1 MNRKQ
6 ERNKKLARILAIVV
20 VISMLMM
27 TGFTLLAA
35 FSGET
40 GTLYVYAA
48 ESQETIDKNLNKLD
62 QLRDVVQYIDEN
74 YADDVNVEDLTDA
87 AYNGVFDALDQ
98 WSVFYKT
105 KEEKDAF
112 VSQVTGN
119 YAGIG
124 VTMTLD
130 GSGSCVI
137 TQVNTLGPA
146 YEAGVTAGMIIRSVD
161 GKSIAGMTLDQI
173 SSLVR
178 GEPGTKAVLQLESN
192 GALQTMEIERKNIK
206 AQTVTYQMLD
216 NKIGYIAISQFS
228 GETWLEFR
236 TAKLNLIA
244 DGMEKLIVDVRDNGG
259 GVMGDALNIAGMLIP
274 QGKPLVFYEQQGE
287 IIDEE
292 YSAGGTYKDVPLVV
306 LINDHTADRKSV
318 V

>member
-48 ESQETIDKNLNKLD
+48 ESQETIDKNLSKLD

-112 VSQVTGN
+112 ISQVTGN

-130 GSGSCVI
+130 GSGNCVI

-161 GKSIAGMTLDQI
+161 GKSVSGMTLDQI
-173 SSLVR
+173 S
-178 GEPGTKAVLQLESN
+178 
-192 GALQTMEIERKNIK
+192 
-206 AQTVTYQMLD
+206 
-216 NKIGYIAISQFS
+216 
-228 GETWLEFR
+228 
-236 TAKLNLIA
+236 
-244 DGMEKLIVDVRDNGG
+244 
-259 GVMGDALNIAGMLIP
+259 
-274 QGKPLVFYEQQGE
+274 
-287 IIDEE
+287 
-292 YSAGGTYKDVPLVV
+292 
-306 LINDHTADRKSV
+306 
-318 V
+318 

>member
-27 TGFTLLAA
+27 TGYTLLAA
-35 FSGET
+35 FAGDT
-40 GTLYVYAA
+40 GAIFVYAA

-62 QLRDVVQYIDEN
+62 VLKNVVQYIDEN

-105 KEEKDAF
+105 PEDKDAF
-112 VSQVTGN
+112 VNQVTGN

-130 GSGSCVI
+130 GSGNCVI

-146 YEAGVTAGMIIRSVD
+146 YEAGVTAGMIIRTVD
-161 GKSIAGMTLDQI
+161 GKSYLYPLFPFDAKALKKILFRSA
-173 SSLVR
+173 R
-178 GEPGTKAVLQLESN
+178 G
-192 GALQTMEIERKNIK
+192 R
-206 AQTVTYQMLD
+206 
-216 NKIGYIAISQFS
+216 
-228 GETWLEFR
+228 
-236 TAKLNLIA
+236 
-244 DGMEKLIVDVRDNGG
+244 
-259 GVMGDALNIAGMLIP
+259 
-274 QGKPLVFYEQQGE
+274 
-287 IIDEE
+287 EE
-292 YSAGGTYKDVPLVV
+292 E
-306 LINDHTADRKSV
+306 
-318 V
+318 